1 MPYVSLTAYYSPSFI
16 LNHGSPTC
24 CYTLISFSRSILFS
38 SINEAHPLAVKLIK
52 LIKDGEIPE
61 SCIYYKFHNDTT
73 SFTLVDSKIASGFK
87 WDDEVCEFF
96 STIKYLGG
104 ERTRKFVRGSG
115 FLGTGRGGEKNSNH
129 SRILTCVEPP

>member
-16 LNHGSPTC
+16 LNHGFPTC

-73 SFTLVDSKIASGFK
+73 SFALVDSKIASGFK

-96 STIKYLGG
+96 RPSNTLEVREQESSSEGQASWEQG
-104 ERTRKFVRGSG
+104 EAAKRIQIIRG
-115 FLGTGRGGEKNSNH
+115 F
-129 SRILTCVEPP
+129 